1 MRTIMFSQEFDCK
14 PRMYETATKSIQVV
28 IFKVSLVEEAQ

>member
-14 PRMYETATKSIQVV
+14 PRMYETATKNIQALT
-28 IFKVSLVEEAQ
+28 FKVSLVEEAQ